1 MTKGAR
7 MKGADLHR
15 KMGVDLFNFAW
26 TLLENR
32 RRTRSEDD
40 LMIHATHAS
49 RYHWTRARGA
59 TPKNDAIGEWQISR
73 VYAVLRRA
81 EPALY
86 HARRTLAICESN
98 GLEDFPL
105 AYAHE
110 ALARAYAVGGERRL
124 RDRHLRL
131 AKAAGEHIHEAE
143 DRALLLAD
151 LRTLPR
157 PRTR

>member
-1 MTKGAR
+1 MAKGAR
-7 MKGADLHR
+7 MRAADVHR
-15 KMGVDLFNFAW
+15 TMGVDLFNFVW
-26 TLLENR
+26 TLLEKN
-32 RRTRSEDD
+32 RRTRTEDD

-81 EPALY
+81 EPAVY
-86 HARRTLAICESN
+86 HARRTLAICEAN
-98 GLEDFPL
+98 GLEGFPL

-110 ALARAYAVGGERRL
+110 ALARAYAVAGERLL

-131 AKAAGEHIHEAE
+131 AKATGEHIEEAE
-143 DRALLLAD
+143 DRALLAAD
-151 LRTLPR
+151 LLTVPR
-157 PRTR
+157 LRTR